1 MLLSYT
7 LTGIQ
12 AKQWGKTFFFL
23 EIRRQEE
30 KCDLREINLKYS
42 CGSLVAS
49 IFLDAINT
57 TTTIKNI

>member
-30 KCDLREINLKYS
+30 KCDLREINL
-42 CGSLVAS
+42 
-49 IFLDAINT
+49 
-57 TTTIKNI
+57 